1 MVNGGKPRCTMPTIS
16 AKISKKELDA
26 INEYANSCGET
37 VSNLVRKA
45 MIKHITFMDGFERY
59 QEYDVGISIPDN
71 VSGEKED
78 KIVEGAYNKCRKILG
93 FEEIKL

>member
-1 MVNGGKPRCTMPTIS
+1 MAVNYGVPMATIS
-16 AKISKKELDA
+16 AKVSKKELDA
-26 INEYANSCGET
+26 INEYANACGET

-45 MIKHITFMDGFERY
+45 MIKHVTFMDGFERH

-71 VSGEKED
+71 ISGEEED
-78 KIVEGAYNKCRKILG
+78 HIVEGTYNKIRRILG